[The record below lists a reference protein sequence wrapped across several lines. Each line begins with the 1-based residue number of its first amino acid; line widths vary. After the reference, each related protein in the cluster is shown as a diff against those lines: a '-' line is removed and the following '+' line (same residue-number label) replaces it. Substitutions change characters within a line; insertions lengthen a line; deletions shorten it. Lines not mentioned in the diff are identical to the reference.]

1 MNTISTI
8 FSNTI
13 PSYTAVG
20 GTERGSSS
28 GLSAVIL
35 NRGGRYPR
43 RTLFQEL
50 EKVGFDY
57 IISMEGPQERYDV
70 EELSGRFPQV
80 RFILLK
86 ESMNLG
92 GQINLA
98 ASELSSSLFFV
109 LWNDLRILHSGGA
122 SRMVER
128 LQLGQEELYKNVGQ
142 KSVYRRLCTIP
153 LIQNSHF
160 ENLPTIS
167 APALFR
173 GTVKTL
179 MFAPEREGQSS
190 LYPFDGVGIYDRLRF
205 IDIGGFDSSLSSTHW
220 QLMDFGFR
228 AYLWGEQISATQLI
242 RLSYDGE
249 PPPEDSTTDESYR
262 RFYLK
267 NLAPIF
273 QGDHASLP
281 LRCFFPYLWRVGR
294 DLFTVWGEFL
304 KARHWIKDYQYRFR
318 SDARAITELWENV
331 GEPTD
336 IERLRGKDLGMKH
349 TEKQATAEASM
360 PAPDIPAT
368 AVPIAITPGANTLP
382 LSVTGQEEHEEEH
395 EV

>member
-1 MNTISTI
+1 M
-8 FSNTI
+8 
-13 PSYTAVG
+13 PPYTAVG
-20 GTERGSSS
+20 GTERGASS

-86 ESMNLG
+86 ESVSLG
-92 GQINLA
+92 EQINLA

-122 SRMVER
+122 SRMAER
-128 LQLGQEELYKNVGQ
+128 LQLGQEELYKTVGQ
-142 KSVYRRLCTIP
+142 KSPYRRLCTIP

-167 APALFR
+167 APALFK

-179 MFAPEREGQSS
+179 MFPPEREGQSS

-205 IDIGGFDSSLSSTHW
+205 IDIGGFDAGLSSTHW

-249 PPPEDSTTDESYR
+249 PPPEDNTTDESYR

-281 LRCFFPYLWRVGR
+281 LRRFFPYLWRVGG
-294 DLFTVWGEFL
+294 DLLTVWKEFL
-304 KARHWIKDYQYRFR
+304 KARRWIKDYQYRFR

-336 IERLRGKDLGMKH
+336 IESIRGEDLGMKNR
-349 TEKQATAEASM
+349 EKQITLEENL
-360 PAPDIPAT
+360 PAADAPSA
-368 AVPIAITPGANTLP
+368 AVPPDVTPAAKMLP
-382 LSVTGQEEHEEEH
+382 LGVAGQEEHE
-395 EV
+395 V

>member
-1 MNTISTI
+1 MSTISTI
-8 FSNTI
+8 FNNTM

-20 GTERGSSS
+20 GIERGASS

-86 ESMNLG
+86 ESVSLG
-92 GQINLA
+92 EQINLA

-122 SRMVER
+122 SRMAER

-142 KSVYRRLCTIP
+142 KSAYRRLCTIP

-167 APALFR
+167 APALFK

-205 IDIGGFDSSLSSTHW
+205 IDIGGFDTSLSSTHW

-249 PPPEDSTTDESYR
+249 PPPEDNTTDESYR

-281 LRCFFPYLWRVGR
+281 LRCFFPYSWRVDG
-294 DLFTVWGEFL
+294 DLFTVWAEFL

-336 IERLRGKDLGMKH
+336 IERLRGKDLGM
-349 TEKQATAEASM
+349 TNREKQITSEAS
-360 PAPDIPAT
+360 IPMTDVSA
-368 AVPIAITPGANTLP
+368 AVIPTAITPVTKTLP
-382 LSVTGQEEHEEEH
+382 LSVTGQEGH